1 MQLIKLE
8 KRLESRETMSSR
20 EIAELTGK
28 SHPHVIRDIK
38 SILCELYDIEKD
50 DPNLVHELK
59 QYISIEID
67 CRGYISMICL
77 DKELTLIVT
86 SGYSVKQR
94 QKIVRK
100 ALLLDN
106 YQNRLMLAYD
116 DLELLKSNGSIW
128 GKAGAIQRKQ
138 KQAAQS
144 RLKKLLDEVQQKL
157 F

>member
-8 KRLESRETMSSR
+8 EKLESRETMSSK

-28 SHPHVIRDIK
+28 RHDNVLRDIIK
-38 SILCELYDIEKD
+38 ILCELYDIKKD
-50 DPNLVHELK
+50 ASDLRNQLK
-59 QYISIEID
+59 QYVKMEID
-67 CRGYISMICL
+67 CRNKISMIYL
-77 DKELTLIVT
+77 NKELTLIVT

-100 ALLLDN
+100 ALQLDN
-106 YQNRLMLAYD
+106 YQARLKLAYD
-116 DLELLKSNGSIW
+116 DLELLKNNGSIW

-138 KQAAQS
+138 KQAAQL
-144 RLKKLLDEVQQKL
+144 RLKRLLDEVQQKL